1 MTEEKAIE
9 STLEPA
15 SNGLPSWQKR
25 EVIRSEKI
33 EHQPPSKEP
42 MIHSLQDYVFSAYV
56 FFAGIF
62 AGMTSLVIAEHFTQS
77 YGMGGFSLPWAGLF
91 GIIALFF
98 TWKLEQ
104 WEVKV

>member
-9 STLEPA
+9 STPEPA
-15 SNGLPSWQKR
+15 ANGLPSWQKK

-62 AGMTSLVIAEHFTQS
+62 AGMASLVIAEHFTLS

-91 GIIALFF
+91 CIIALFF

-104 WEVKV
+104 WEVKT